1 MKRAFL
7 FLSTILI
14 MSAGMLQANPVDLS
28 TAKGIARK
36 FTETRF
42 AMRNGEL
49 ELVYSA
55 SNERGENCFYT
66 FNVGG
71 TCFVIV
77 SADDCY
83 RPVVGYST
91 EGRFETEN
99 MSPEL
104 SYYLDNIVKGRSQQH
119 LRKQSA
125 DVASEWKLLLNSGN
139 VASRNNGKAATHLV
153 QTLWNQND
161 PYNRFCPDD
170 HGGPGGRAYAGCVA
184 TAMSQLMKYWDYPT
198 QGTGTHSYTPNGGW
212 GSYPSYPTQ
221 TANFGETTYRW
232 DKMPF
237 RISNGSP
244 EEEINAVAQLMYH
257 CGVSVNMMYS
267 PKGSGAYSF
276 DVPEAIMNYFSYSE
290 HAVYRSRYNHSLSQ
304 WQDMLKESFDLG
316 WPVYYSGHNADG
328 GHAFVCDGYD
338 DNDLF
343 HFNWGWG
350 GSGNGW
356 FVIDEIDFSGDAGAI
371 FNFVPENAYNYTSL
385 APSNFKAI
393 PNLDNEFSATVSWT
407 NPTMTINN
415 TAIPNIEKMVL
426 LRDGVVIHET
436 EPTTPGANMSFVDHD
451 GIPTSVSYSVYAV
464 CQGVI
469 GNKAFANNVNLGP
482 KCTWTVS
489 TTSNNA
495 GWQGGKLVF
504 SNSAGS
510 VIDEVTSVET
520 GTHNQHVEM
529 PQGRVV
535 FTWNAPKTATDI
547 AFFILDSNNDTVFS
561 FNGNSSDM
569 PIGIFYETNNA
580 CGSTES
586 CDAPYATNVTINGND
601 AVVTWTS
608 AATGEYGFNIYRN
621 GLLYDMVH
629 NVSSFTD
636 SGAAHE
642 NHCYFVTAFCANGES
657 APSDEC
663 CTPTTSSCEVPH
675 NLTYEILE
683 TGRVKL
689 QWERP
694 ASENLTGYMVYR
706 RENSNPYKRI
716 KLVNASG
723 TSLTDSHALT
733 DGTRYQYQVTAFYQ
747 NSQCESDPALSLS
760 NPNLNYVEINNTIIP
775 GRLTVE
781 KDENGIFVL
790 EWDPAYAATS
800 YNVYRNG
807 ERIASNRT
815 ACTFSDTSPTEGWC
829 CYTVTGVIGSVES
842 NPSNTVCIS
851 TTSVAENQTPV
862 ALYPNPSTGTVHVV
876 AEGHKEITVFNVFG
890 QEELHTISDNND
902 VVLNLSHLT
911 DGTYLIKTV
920 TGSGSSMDKVII
932 RN

>member
-1 MKRAFL
+1 
-7 FLSTILI
+7 

-28 TAKGIARK
+28 TAKGIAQK

-42 AMRNGEL
+42 AMRNAEL

-83 RPVVGYST
+83 RPIVGYST
-91 EGRFETEN
+91 EGRFKTEN

-198 QGTGTHSYTPNGGW
+198 QGIGTHSYTPNGGW

-232 DKMPF
+232 DKMPL

-257 CGVSVNMMYS
+257 CGVAVNMMYS

-350 GSGNGW
+350 GSGDGW

-385 APSNFKAI
+385 APSNFRAI
-393 PNLDNEFSATVSWT
+393 PNLDNEFSATLSWT
-407 NPTMTINN
+407 NPTKTTNNN
-415 TAIPNIEKMVL
+415 TLPNIEKMVVMKN
-426 LRDGVVIHET
+426 GIIIHET
-436 EPTTPGANMSFVDHD
+436 EATTPGATMSFVDHD
-451 GIPTSVSYSVYAV
+451 SIPTSVSYAVYAV
-464 CQGVI
+464 CQGVV
-469 GNKAFANNVNLGP
+469 GCKAFANNINLGP
-482 KCTWTVS
+482 TCTWTVS
-489 TTSNNA
+489 TTADGSN

-504 SNSAGS
+504 RNSTGS
-510 VIDEVTSVET
+510 VIDEITSAEA
-520 GTHNQHVEM
+520 GTQSKQIEM
-529 PQGRVV
+529 PQGRVA
-535 FTWNAPKTATDI
+535 FTWIAPQTPIDI
-547 AFFILDSNNDTVFS
+547 AFAILDNSNDTVFN
-561 FNGNSSDM
+561 FDGNSSDM

-608 AATGEYGFNIYRN
+608 ATTGELGFNIYRD
-621 GLLYDMVH
+621 GILYDMVH
-629 NVSSFTD
+629 NATTFTD
-636 SGAAHE
+636 AGAAHE
-642 NHCYFVTAFCANGES
+642 NHCYFVTAFCTNGETQ
-657 APSDEC
+657 PSNEC
-663 CTPTTSSCEVPH
+663 CTPATNTCEAPH
-675 NLTYEILE
+675 NFYYERLE
-683 TGRVKL
+683 NGRTKL
-689 QWERP
+689 HWERP
-694 ASENLTGYMVYR
+694 ASEDLTGYFIYR
-706 RENSNPYKRI
+706 KTNGEAYKRI
-716 KLVNASG
+716 KLVNASQ
-723 TSLTDSHALT
+723 TEMTDLSNLP
-733 DGTRYQYQVTAFYQ
+733 DGARYQYQMTAYY
-747 NSQCESDPALSLS
+747 NDSDCESAPALAHN
-760 NPNLNYVEINNTIIP
+760 NPNLNHVLVNKTIIP
-775 GRLTVE
+775 NHLSAE
-781 KDENGIFVL
+781 KDENGVIL
-790 EWDPAYAATS
+790 LKWDPAHGATA

-807 ERIASNRT
+807 KRIATVSSE
-815 ACTFSDTSPTEGWC
+815 CTYSDVSPSENWC
-829 CYTVTGVIGSVES
+829 CYTVTGVIGNVES
-842 NPSNTVCIS
+842 SPSNTACVS
-851 TTSVAENQTPV
+851 MTSIAENQIPV
-862 ALYPNPSTGTVHVV
+862 AIYPNPSTGMVHVI
-876 AEGHKEITVFNVFG
+876 AKGHKEIIVFNVFG
-890 QEELHTISDNND
+890 QEVLRTTSDSHD
-902 VVLNLSHLT
+902 AMLNLSHLT
-911 DGTYLIKTV
+911 EGTYFIRTTSEAGNNMSKI
-920 TGSGSSMDKVII
+920 VIC
-932 RN
+932 N